1 METAVADE
9 SVLRVYF
16 TPAELGGRVAEGRT
30 AVVIDVLRATS
41 CIVEAMANGAAT
53 IFPTE
58 SIDDAMALRSSLDRD
73 RTLLCGERKGLR
85 IDGFDLGNSP
95 AEFVPEVVEEKQL
108 IMTTTNGTRA
118 FLAASRAQ
126 RTLAASF
133 LNLGA
138 VAQEVADDADVAV
151 VCAGKEGCFSLDDA
165 VCAGHLVLRIA
176 EVSDK
181 DVVLDDGATA
191 AAELAGI
198 FGPDAET
205 FAAAAA
211 GQALLDAD
219 MGPDLEFCA
228 QVDKHEVTPVMFER
242 AISLPRE

>member
-1 METAVADE
+1 MADGP
-9 SVLRVYF
+9 VVRVFF
-16 TPAELGGRVAEGRT
+16 TPAELEGRVAEGKT

-41 CIVEAMANGAAT
+41 CIAEAMANGAAT

-58 SIDDAMALRSSLDRD
+58 SIDDAMALRASLDSD
-73 RTLLCGERKGLR
+73 RILLCGERKGLR

-95 AEFVPEVVEEKQL
+95 AEFVPDVVGDKQL

-133 LNLGA
+133 LNLHA
-138 VAQEVADDADVAV
+138 VAEAVADDAEVAV
-151 VCAGKEGCFSLDDA
+151 LCAGKEGRFSLDDA

-176 EVSDK
+176 EEAEV
-181 DVVLDDGATA
+181 DVVLDDGAA
-191 AAELAGI
+191 AAVELAGVY
-198 FGPDAET
+198 GPDVDT

-211 GQALLDAD
+211 GQALMDAG
-219 MGPDLEFCA
+219 MESDLEFCA
-228 QVDKHEVTPVMFER
+228 EVDKHEVVPVMSGR
-242 AISLPRE
+242 AITLSRG

>member
-1 METAVADE
+1 MADG
-9 SVLRVYF
+9 SLVRVFF

-58 SIDDAMALRSSLDRD
+58 SIDDAMALRGSLDSD

-95 AEFVPEVVEEKQL
+95 AEFVRDVVEDKQL

-138 VAQEVADDADVAV
+138 VAEEVAGDPQVAV

-176 EVSDK
+176 EVADE
-181 DVVLDDGATA
+181 DVELDDGAAA
-191 AAELAGI
+191 AAELAGM
-198 FGPDAET
+198 FEPDAET

-211 GQALLDAD
+211 GQALLDAG
-219 MGPDLEFCA
+219 MGSDLEFCA
-228 QVDKHEVTPVMFER
+228 QVDKHDAAPVMLDR
-242 AISLPRE
+242 AITLPRE

>member
-1 METAVADE
+1 M
-9 SVLRVYF
+9 
-16 TPAELGGRVAEGRT
+16 
-30 AVVIDVLRATS
+30 IDVLRATS

-95 AEFVPEVVEEKQL
+95 AEFVPEMVEEKQL

-138 VAQEVADDADVAV
+138 VADALAEDRRVVV
-151 VCAGKEGCFSLDDA
+151 VCSGKEGRFSLDDA
-165 VCAGHLVLRIA
+165 ICAGHLVRRLLAGGGAGDA
-176 EVSDK
+176 E
-181 DVVLDDGATA
+181 LDDSALAAVRLAGELGPSEEIFGATA
-191 AAELAGI
+191 AGR
-198 FGPDAET
+198 
-205 FAAAAA
+205 
-211 GQALLDAD
+211 ALVEVGMGAD
-219 MGPDLEFCA
+219 LGFCA
-228 QVDKHEVTPVMFER
+228 ATDKHGIVPVLQDR
-242 AISLPRE
+242 AITVPEE